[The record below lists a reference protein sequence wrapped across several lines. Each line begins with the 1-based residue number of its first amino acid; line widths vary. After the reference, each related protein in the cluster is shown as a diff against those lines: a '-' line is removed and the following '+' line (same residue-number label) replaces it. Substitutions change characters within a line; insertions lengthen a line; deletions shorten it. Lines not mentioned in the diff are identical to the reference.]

1 MPKALITGVS
11 GQTGSYLA
19 ENLLARGW
27 EVHGVQRDAVPEESI
42 PPGVKLHQAD
52 LADFGATADVIGE
65 VAPDTLWNLAA
76 LSSVAA
82 SWARPVETAQ
92 LNGSAVA
99 NILEALRGL
108 PPVPTGRGFVQAS
121 SAEIFG
127 AAEESPQT
135 ETTPIKPVNPYGA
148 SKAYAHVLTG
158 AYRAAGLRASSVIL
172 YNHESPRRPEAF
184 VTRKITAGVARIARG
199 EQSELVLGNLDA
211 KRDWGW
217 APDYAEALALVG
229 LATTADDYIVATGE
243 SHTIR
248 DFVATAFAAA
258 GVHDWERFV
267 RVDQA
272 FLRPTDASLM
282 RGDASKIT
290 NALNWKPTRRF
301 AGVVTAMVEFDLAHA
316 GQAPRDE
323 RRSEPG
329 L

>member
-27 EVHGVQRDAVPEESI
+27 EVHGVQRDAVREESI
-42 PPGVKLHQAD
+42 PAGVELHQAD
-52 LADFGATADVIGE
+52 LADFGATTAVIAQ

-82 SWARPVETAQ
+82 SWARPLETAQ
-92 LNGSAVA
+92 LNGAAVA
-99 NILEALRGL
+99 NILDALRAL
-108 PPVPTGRGFVQAS
+108 PASTSGRGFVQAS
-121 SAEIFG
+121 SAEMFG
-127 AAEESPQT
+127 TADESPQT
-135 ETTPIKPVNPYGA
+135 ELTPIRPVNPYGA
-148 SKAYAHVLTG
+148 SKAYAHALTG

-229 LATTADDYIVATGE
+229 LADGADDYIVATGE
-243 SHTIR
+243 SHTIH
-248 DFVATAFAAA
+248 DFVAAAFAAA
-258 GVHDWERFV
+258 GISDWEHLV
-267 RVDQA
+267 RVNQE
-272 FLRPTDASLM
+272 FVRPTDATEM

-290 NALNWKPTRRF
+290 RSLGWHPTKRF
-301 AGVVTAMVEFDLAHA
+301 AEVVAAMVEFDL
-316 GQAPRDE
+316 
-323 RRSEPG
+323 RS
-329 L
+329 